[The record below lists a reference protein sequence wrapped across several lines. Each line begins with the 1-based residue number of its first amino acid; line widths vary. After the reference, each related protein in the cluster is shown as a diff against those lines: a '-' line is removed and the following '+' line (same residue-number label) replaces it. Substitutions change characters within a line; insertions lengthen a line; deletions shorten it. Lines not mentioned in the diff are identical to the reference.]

1 MLAKILFLT
10 FLAIFAN
17 PTQSVP
23 CGAAAGMDIYLVRN
37 IKNYVIPYVIQ
48 EINALRLPR
57 IDYNGGYVEN
67 VLINMNLQ
75 SLDSIQFSFDPT

>member
-1 MLAKILFLT
+1 MLAKILLLA
-10 FLAIFAN
+10 FLAIFAS

-37 IKNYVIPYVIQ
+37 IKNYVIPYIIK

-57 IDYNGGYVEN
+57 INYNGGYVEN
-67 VLINMNLQ
+67 IVINLNL
-75 SLDSIQFSFDPT
+75 